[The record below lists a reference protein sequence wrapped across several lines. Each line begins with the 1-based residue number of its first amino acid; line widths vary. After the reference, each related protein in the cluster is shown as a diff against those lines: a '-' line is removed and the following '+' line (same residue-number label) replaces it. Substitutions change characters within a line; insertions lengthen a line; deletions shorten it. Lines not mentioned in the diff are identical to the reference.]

1 MDTKEKLKKNGISLD
16 DAEIKELC
24 EKYHLTELAVFGS
37 ALRDDFTE
45 DSDVDILVSFDEN
58 FHSTLIDILDLKDFF
73 SNLLNREVDIVEKEG
88 LSNPF
93 RKKSILS
100 TKEVIYAVQ

>member
-1 MDTKEKLKKNGISLD
+1 MDALQKLEKNGIHLKYED
-16 DAEIKELC
+16 IVRLC
-24 EKYHLTELAVFGS
+24 EKYHLTELSIFGS
-37 ALRDDFTE
+37 AIRDDFND

-58 FHSTLIDILDLKDFF
+58 SHSTLMDILDLKDFF
-73 SNLLNREVDIVEKEG
+73 TNLLNREVDIVEKEG
-88 LSNPF
+88 ISNPF